1 MIDEQILSIIQ
12 DALKK
17 YQKYTKRID
26 KELGDYLNHDDE
38 NISYE
43 LIALKSI
50 ASYGMISLEMVYKIL
65 KRRFLEENR
74 C

>member
-1 MIDEQILSIIQ
+1 MIDEQILNIIE

-17 YQKYTKRID
+17 YRKYTKRID
-26 KELGDYLNHDDE
+26 RELEDYLNHDDE
-38 NISYE
+38 NISFE
-43 LIALKSI
+43 LIALKSV

-65 KRRFLEENR
+65 ERRFLEGNR